1 MVVGDRDSSAIDLDS
16 YGIPDDTIQ
25 AEIDSVIDKTK
36 QYVNPGLSMLM
47 QFGGFGDVEAT
58 ALGCVLTTK
67 SGKEYLDFVGG
78 FGVFT
83 VGHRHPAVVAAAH
96 AQLDL
101 MPLSTR
107 TFFNEPQAL
116 LAERLANIVPGAL
129 QYTFFSNSG
138 TEAVEAAL
146 KFARIA
152 TGKTDFI
159 STEGSY
165 HGKTMG
171 SLAVTGREKYRSP
184 FHPMVPGTVFVP
196 FNDIDAAREAITPN
210 TAGIIVEPIQGEGG
224 IIPAQTGYLV
234 GLRKLCDA
242 NGLLLIVDEVQTGL
256 GRTGRMF
263 AIERDGIVPD
273 LLTLAKALGGGV
285 AAIGATIGTP
295 TVWERVFGKN
305 PLIHTST
312 FGGNQLACASALAAL
327 DVIVK
332 EDLCG
337 RALKRGSQLLT
348 GLRQVQEAHSKSL
361 KEVRGLGLMIG
372 VEFFVKD
379 VAELTINFMVQRG
392 IIAAYTLNNPN
403 VIRFEPPLV
412 VTEEQVDTAI
422 SAFAEAVTDA
432 EAMLADVE
440 DC

>member
-1 MVVGDRDSSAIDLDS
+1 MVVGDRDTSDIGADEVYMS
-16 YGIPDDTIQ
+16 DDTVQ
-25 AEIDSVIDKTK
+25 ASIDEVIDRTK

-47 QFGGFGDVEAT
+47 QFGGFGDVEAS
-58 ALGCVLTTK
+58 AQGCVLTTK
-67 SGKEYLDFVGG
+67 SGKRYLDFVGG

-83 VGHRHPAVVAAAH
+83 VGHRHPAVIAAAH
-96 AQLDL
+96 AQLDS

-116 LAERLANIVPGAL
+116 LAERLANILPGAL

-171 SLAVTGREKYRSP
+171 SLAVTGREKYRTP

-196 FNDIDAAREAITPN
+196 YNDLDAARDAITPE

-224 IIPAQTGYLV
+224 IIPAQPGYMS
-234 GLRKLCDA
+234 GLRSLCDSH
-242 NGLLLIVDEVQTGL
+242 GLLLIVDEVQTGL

-263 AIERDGIVPD
+263 AVEKDGIVPD

-285 AAIGATIGTP
+285 VPIGATIGTP
-295 TVWERVFGKN
+295 SVWERVFGKN

-312 FGGNQLACASALAAL
+312 FGGNQLACAAGLAAL
-327 DVIVK
+327 DVIAN

-337 RALKRGSQLLT
+337 QAVKLGSRLMT
-348 GLRQVQEAHSKSL
+348 GLGRVCEAHKRSL
-361 KEVRGLGLMIG
+361 KEVRGAGLMIG
-372 VEFFVKD
+372 VEFFIKD
-379 VAELTINFMVQRG
+379 VAELTINFMAQRG

-403 VIRFEPPLV
+403 VIRFEPPLI
-412 VTEEQVDTAI
+412 VTEEQIDTAI
-422 SAFAEAVTDA
+422 EAFSEAVTDA
-432 EAMLADVE
+432 EAMLADI
-440 DC
+440 DD